1 MAKLEAHDEIIETMV
16 DYSLGL
22 RNKKTAPIELAR
34 LSGLDLD
41 VAKALLKG
49 QTIRT
54 ATELRGY
61 SKEKP
66 YQIEGK
72 NKKRLLKKGA
82 C

>member
-16 DYSLGL
+16 DYSRGL

-61 SKEKP
+61 SRANAQKHIP
-66 YQIEGK
+66 HP
-72 NKKRLLKKGA
+72 KKKVT
-82 C
+82 

>member
-1 MAKLEAHDEIIETMV
+1 MAKFEAHEEIIETMV
-16 DYSLGL
+16 DYSRGV

-61 SKEKP
+61 PKEKP

>member
-22 RNKKTAPIELAR
+22 RNKKTAPIEVAR

-61 SKEKP
+61 SRANAQKHIPHPKKASR
-66 YQIEGK
+66 EG
-72 NKKRLLKKGA
+72 G
-82 C
+82 

>member
-1 MAKLEAHDEIIETMV
+1 MAKFEAHEEIIETMV
-16 DYSLGL
+16 DYSRGI

-61 SKEKP
+61 PKEKP
-66 YQIEGK
+66 
-72 NKKRLLKKGA
+72 
-82 C
+82 

>member
-1 MAKLEAHDEIIETMV
+1 MAKFEAHEEIIETMV
-16 DYSLGL
+16 DFKKGL
-22 RNKKTAPIELAR
+22 RTLDTGTKVLAEQT
-34 LSGLDLD
+34 GLE
-41 VAKALLKG
+41 ALLRGMNKSYSTVT
-49 QTIRT
+49 QI
-54 ATELRGY
+54 RGY

>member
-1 MAKLEAHDEIIETMV
+1 MAKFEAHEEIIETMV
-16 DYSLGL
+16 DYSRGV

-61 SKEKP
+61 SKEKL